1 MRIIFFFLIL
11 VDMGFVRLFNFFLK
25 FLVDFDFVVVIFWYR
40 VLEFLFGVR
49 YYIKVIGKV
58 VLIDLTIL

>member
-58 VLIDLTIL
+58 VLFDLMIL